1 MCWYIICIEQFV
13 LYNSDFSCTVHT
25 CTCLLCIFHPLT
37 TLIFSRLAL
46 HLYTCTL
53 SVTAFY
59 SFAKSDERL
68 PAKMEE
74 TDEAEG
80 MRAEREAGGSD
91 ELQSRIQELEG
102 HLEESESKRLDL
114 DHDNM
119 ALRNKLKVV
128 HEQKAYLEED
138 AARLRKKLLSVECS
152 QVKLEVW
159 IVWCIRTKCACLIS
173 GGAVSHT
180 PNVSIHSTP
189 PICCTT

>member
-1 MCWYIICIEQFV
+1 
-13 LYNSDFSCTVHT
+13 
-25 CTCLLCIFHPLT
+25 
-37 TLIFSRLAL
+37 
-46 HLYTCTL
+46 
-53 SVTAFY
+53 
-59 SFAKSDERL
+59 
-68 PAKMEE
+68 MEE